1 MNLISAQIKQFI
13 INFSTPKSTAVSI
26 AFWLILAF
34 AITFVVCV
42 LTLKDEKKRALCNK
56 VLFVCFSALVLAIIV
71 TFLVLEGEEA
81 KEDKMSPMLYIPLSI
96 FAIVLVISVIINLFI
111 NKKIIKIVSTS
122 LLVASVIAVIVCSS
136 IYYASGDALEFN
148 WLDGEQVN
156 TLGLWLS
163 SVGLVALI
171 VFMAIFTDKEKGL
184 HFDAKTIAYAGVLGA
199 LSFALSY
206 IKVFKMPMG
215 GSITLASV
223 LPIMIFAF
231 MFGTKKGVILG
242 AVLGIMQAI
251 QSPWIL
257 HPAQF
262 LLDYPIAFASFGLA
276 GCLSNVKFIKHHGVK
291 FLLAGII
298 AGSLRFLSHF
308 FAGVFAFGAY
318 ADLEKFSSAYSYSA
332 VYQVSYILPDTA
344 IALVLGFLLMLSK
357 SFTKI
362 MLSATGKKEKKTQTE
377 VQKKA

>member
-26 AFWLILAF
+26 SFWLILAF

-42 LTLKDEKKRALCNK
+42 LAIKDEKKRTLCNK
-56 VLFVCFSALVLAIIV
+56 ILFVCFSVLVLGIIA
-71 TFLVLEGEEA
+71 TFLALEGKEA
-81 KEDKMSPMLYIPLSI
+81 KEDEMSPMLYIPLSI
-96 FAIVLVISVIINLFI
+96 FAIILVVTVILNVTMKKKFVKIITASILCASIISVIICL
-111 NKKIIKIVSTS
+111 
-122 LLVASVIAVIVCSS
+122 SV
-136 IYYASGDALEFN
+136 YYSNGDALVNN

-163 SVGLVALI
+163 SVGLLVLI
-171 VFMAIFTDKEKGL
+171 VLLAIFTDKEKDL

-206 IKVFKMPMG
+206 VKIFKMPMG

-223 LPIMIFAF
+223 IPIMIFAF

-242 AVLGIMQAI
+242 AVMGIMQAI
-251 QSPWIL
+251 QDPWIL

-276 GCLSNVKFIKHHGVK
+276 GCLSNVKLIKHHGIK

-298 AGSLRFLSHF
+298 AGSLRFISHF

-318 ADLEKFSSAYSYSA
+318 ADLDKFSSAYAYSA
-332 VYQVSYILPDTA
+332 VYQVSYVLPDTA

-357 SFTKI
+357 SFTKV
-362 MLSATGKKEKKTQTE
+362 MLSATAKKEKKTQTAG
-377 VQKKA
+377 Q